1 MGRSSNLDKFLALKD
16 TNGVSVGSW
25 ARPNSPGVA
34 LCKVCDCPVDFRQG
48 GRDLTKHSQTS
59 KHIARSGKDPPGVS
73 QLTLQERKKM
83 TKKS

>member
-16 TNGVSVGSW
+16 KNGVSVGSW

-59 KHIARSGKDPPGVS
+59 KSGKDPPGVS